1 MLKVFKRS
9 TIDILRAE
17 RKWDNVIYLEEEE
30 YQRITA
36 TNRKIITNILD
47 TISTGS
53 VITLNGIV

>member
-1 MLKVFKRS
+1 MLKVLKRS

-30 YQRITA
+30 YQRITE

>member
-1 MLKVFKRS
+1 MLKVLKRS